1 MPSKLKRNA
10 VAIVTIFIALYSTF
24 RSQHALLPDNNGARE
39 TATQHN
45 AQQDGLSEPIV
56 DLGNP
61 QDLSDTDLDD
71 NDDNDAG
78 DNNTTDEVNITTTI
92 LGDEHDGGSNHTRR
106 VEFVHITKTGGSA
119 IEMAGGMAGIIWG
132 ACHYHHVG
140 SSHCPEGSKDFDNR
154 SSELDKGALHNSNV
168 VRVKN
173 FSKWHIPPNWFK
185 DNPFEGSITFT
196 MVRNPY
202 TRVISEYYC
211 PWTGY
216 KGAQK
221 GDPQIMNDWTRK
233 RINVAMIGDHYLPQ
247 YFYVYDKFG
256 KQVIDEVL
264 HFENFK
270 SDIMEFSQKHELG
283 IAIPHKTNIAKVT
296 GNEKKLT
303 IHDLDNKTI
312 CTINQ
317 VYKTDFE
324 KFNYTMMTC

>member
-1 MPSKLKRNA
+1 MHSKLKRHV
-10 VAIVTIFIALYSTF
+10 VAIFFIALYSTF
-24 RSQHALLPDNNGARE
+24 RLME

-78 DNNTTDEVNITTTI
+78 DNNTTDKVNITTTI
-92 LGDEHDGGSNHTRR
+92 LEDEHDGGSNHTRR
-106 VEFVHITKTGGSA
+106 VEFVHITKTGGTA

-132 ACHYHHVG
+132 VCHYHHVVYI
-140 SSHCPEGSKDFDNR
+140 HCPEGSKDFSKK

-168 VRVKN
+168 AVDIFN
-173 FSKWHIPPNWFK
+173 KWHSPPNWFK

-211 PWTGY
+211 PWSGY

-233 RINVAMIGDHYLPQ
+233 RINSINVAMIGGNYLPQ

-270 SDIMEFSQKHELG
+270 SDILEFSQKHDLG

-324 KFNYTMMTC
+324 KFNYTMMMC